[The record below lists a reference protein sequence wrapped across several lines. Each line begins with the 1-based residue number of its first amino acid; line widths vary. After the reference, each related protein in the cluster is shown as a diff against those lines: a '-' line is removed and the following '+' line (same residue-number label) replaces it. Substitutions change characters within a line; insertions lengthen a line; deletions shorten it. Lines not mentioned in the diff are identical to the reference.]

1 MLAFQPVS
9 QTSRLSER
17 VFNQIRDAIAEGRY
31 QSGDKLPSEN
41 ELAGVFKV
49 SRTSVR
55 EAMKMLAGQGLVS
68 VRRGLG
74 AYVEHR
80 NPSYLTNLQNILSRE
95 KDNILELFQI
105 RKILETEAAAWAAEK
120 ARPEDLEKMERLLAE
135 AKVLL
140 RDPKAGRQKLHRI
153 NTEFHYALM
162 KAAGNRTLLKVM
174 SGLMDMLT
182 GGRDIMLQLPGRHAG
197 SVAGHREILAALK
210 RGDSAKARHSMAKH
224 LDAAMETIIKNAR

>member
-1 MLAFQPVS
+1 MIGFQPVS

-17 VFNQIRDAIAEGRY
+17 VFLQIRDAIAAGRY

-41 ELAGVFKV
+41 ELTGVFKV

-55 EAMKMLAGQGLVS
+55 EAMKMLAGQGLVT

-80 NPSYLTNLQNILSRE
+80 NPSYLTNLQNILLRE

-120 ARPEDLEKMERLLAE
+120 ARPEDIEKMEQLLVK
-135 AKVLL
+135 AKMLV
-140 RDPKAGRQKLHRI
+140 RDPKVSRQKLYKI
-153 NTEFHYALM
+153 NTEFHHTLI

-174 SGLMDMLT
+174 SGLMNMLT
-182 GGRDIMLQLPGRHAG
+182 GGRDIMLQLPGRHVG
-197 SVAGHREILAALK
+197 SVAGHREILAAIK
-210 RGDSAKARHSMAKH
+210 DGDSAKAKNCMAKH
-224 LDAAMETIIKNAR
+224 LDAAMETIIKNAQ